1 MSNNFTG
8 LAPELQKPKPVSII
22 IYEHLLNAI
31 VTGEIKEDQRIVES
45 ELTKVFGVSRS
56 PVREALKMLEID
68 GLLNL
73 IPYRGVVVTKIT
85 PQEVRE
91 SLEMKGMVEG
101 FAARIGAQRF
111 GKDIIAELES
121 ILEELEE
128 NIAEGKLQDV
138 LEANLRF
145 HHKMVEG
152 EHNEK
157 LLKFYEALTNSIRRL
172 YTISLARST
181 GWKFSL
187 SEHRKILNNIKIRDA
202 RAAEH
207 DARQHAFN
215 TIDRVL
221 SLLERKR

>member
-1 MSNNFTG
+1 MSNSLTG
-8 LAPELQKPKPVSII
+8 LAPELQKPKPASII

-31 VTGEIKEDQRIVES
+31 VAGEIKEDQRIVES
-45 ELTKVFGVSRS
+45 ELTKGFGVSRS

-68 GLLNL
+68 GLLKM

-85 PQEVRE
+85 HQEVRE

-101 FAARIGAQRF
+101 FAAWIGAQRF
-111 GKDIIAELES
+111 GKDIINELES
-121 ILEELEE
+121 ILEELEKH
-128 NIAEGKLQDV
+128 ISEGELQDV

-145 HHKMVEG
+145 HRKMVEG
-152 EHNEK
+152 VYNEK
-157 LLKFYEALTNSIRRL
+157 LLKFYEALTNSIRRF

-202 RAAEH
+202 RAAEQ

>member
-1 MSNNFTG
+1 MSNSLTG
-8 LAPELQKPKPVSII
+8 LAPELPKPKPAFII

-31 VTGEIKEDQRIVES
+31 VSGEIKEDQRIVES

-68 GLLNL
+68 GLLKL
-73 IPYRGVVVTKIT
+73 IPYRGVVVPKIT

-91 SLEMKGMVEG
+91 SLEIKGMVEG
-101 FAARIGAQRF
+101 FAAWIGAQRF
-111 GKDIIAELES
+111 GKDIIKELES
-121 ILEELEE
+121 ILEELEKH
-128 NIAEGKLQDV
+128 IVDGKLQEV

-152 EHNEK
+152 VHNEK
-157 LLKFYEALTNSIRRL
+157 LLKFYEGLTNSVRRL

-202 RAAEH
+202 RAAEQ